1 MPVMEGVQVTKLIG
15 AVLSIAITAGGQ
27 APAKP
32 NFTGDWKMNAA
43 KSDFGLLPPPA
54 SIRRTITH
62 AEPNLTIVEDQR
74 SDMGD
79 ASATRKYVTDG
90 TPTTFTA
97 QGAEV
102 NGSAKWDENTL
113 VVNSKVDAIGLSF
126 SDKMTLSPD
135 GNMLMSNIH
144 ISSPQGDIDIMIAFD
159 KQ

>member
-1 MPVMEGVQVTKLIG
+1 MANILGGILAILI
-15 AVLSIAITAGGQ
+15 AAGGQ

-32 NFTGDWKMNAA
+32 NFTGDWKMNPA
-43 KSDFGLLPPPA
+43 KSDFGMLPPPA

-62 AEPNLTIVEDQR
+62 TEPNLTIVEDQR

-79 ASATRKYVTDG
+79 ASTTRKYVTDG
-90 TPTTFTA
+90 TPMTFTA

-102 NGSAKWDENTL
+102 SGSAKWDENTL

-126 SDKMTLSPD
+126 NDKMTLSPD
-135 GNMLMSNIH
+135 GKMLVSNIH
-144 ISSPQGDIDIMIAFD
+144 INSPQGEVDIMIAFD

>member
-1 MPVMEGVQVTKLIG
+1 MKLLGI
-15 AVLSIAITAGGQ
+15 VLSIAIVAGGQ
-27 APAKP
+27 TPAKP
-32 NFTGDWKMNAA
+32 DFSGDWKMNPA

-79 ASATRKYVTDG
+79 ASTTRKYVTDG

-102 NGSAKWDENTL
+102 SGAAKWDENTL

-126 SDKMTLSPD
+126 NDKMTLSPD
-135 GNMLMSNIH
+135 GKMLVSNIH
-144 ISSPQGDIDIMIAFD
+144 INSPQGDVDIMIAFD